1 MPIAHAILLE
11 AHIMIPLWYSR
22 ALKLYNNILQCK
34 YIFENAKSFKS
45 NKACLLHTAIT
56 TTDDL
61 AMTTTVTE
69 SQATT
74 VTTLHP
80 NTTFKS
86 QNTSSNPPMFS
97 VSTYVAIPVVIGI
110 GIQLLLTGVVIFVLA
125 RKLRRKSKLKDN
137 VAVRVKYVPGQSGGS
152 HHLNNPGPEDNANCG
167 FDNQVVSTMLYN
179 IMKAL

>member
-1 MPIAHAILLE
+1 
-11 AHIMIPLWYSR
+11 
-22 ALKLYNNILQCK
+22 
-34 YIFENAKSFKS
+34 
-45 NKACLLHTAIT
+45 
-56 TTDDL
+56 
-61 AMTTTVTE
+61 MTTTIAE
-69 SQATT
+69 SQVTTTVQPATT
-74 VTTLHP
+74 LTKL
-80 NTTFKS
+80 NES
-86 QNTSSNPPMFS
+86 QNASSNPPMFS

-137 VAVRVKYVPGQSGGS
+137 VAVRVKYVPGQSGGL